1 MLFYAN
7 CFKLSLWYRFLFAFG
22 ARKLCLRLLIVK
34 FTHLNLHISIICFKF
49 AKSKFKFT
57 NLQMDIISRL
67 KQFLQQNGIAISQ
80 FADNCQIPRPTLSQL
95 LNGRNKKVSDE
106 VIAKIHHSYP
116 SLNIMWLMFGDGD
129 MFVPNANM
137 LDIPSAQ
144 LDESGANALD
154 LDLRSKNSTQPRQS
168 SISFDDD
175 EQQSGSAQSSRQ
187 TPRGFAQDSAVSDM
201 VRTLQTV
208 MSGGSSAT
216 QPRHTKGDKRRVVNI
231 IVYYNDQSF
240 EIFGPNN

>member
-1 MLFYAN
+1 
-7 CFKLSLWYRFLFAFG
+7 
-22 ARKLCLRLLIVK
+22 
-34 FTHLNLHISIICFKF
+34 
-49 AKSKFKFT
+49 
-57 NLQMDIISRL
+57 MDIISRL

-137 LDIPSAQ
+137 LDIPSVQ

-175 EQQSGSAQSSRQ
+175 ERQSGSAQSSRQ
-187 TPRGFAQDSAVSDM
+187 APRGFAQDSAVSDM